1 MSEPSVEKL
10 EAGVLE
16 ELRAL
21 LLELGGT
28 RALASVRPEASLE
41 RDLGLGSLERVEL
54 LSRLEK
60 RFRAKAPNATL
71 GRAET
76 PIELAAAFLSC
87 EESSFDELAHLEVK
101 LADRFSLPHA
111 ARSLS
116 EVLAER
122 AATTPEATHL
132 FVKADDQPERSVSF
146 GELFHEA
153 LLVAGGLRE
162 RGIGRADKVAIM
174 LPTSSDFFSAFMGA
188 LFAGAV
194 PVPLYPP
201 TNLSRLGE
209 YARRQ
214 AGIVDNAKARCFVT
228 FPRARPVG
236 ELLRE
241 RVPRLREVVT
251 VDELLASTES
261 FSTFDVSEEAPAL
274 IQYTSGSTGDP
285 KGVLLSHGNLLSNIR
300 AIGAALRI
308 VPSDVGVSWLP
319 LYHDMGLIGAWLV
332 PLYFGIP
339 VAISSPLAFLARPEH
354 WLWTIH
360 TRRGTISPAPN
371 FAYELAS
378 RKISEE
384 DLEGLDLSSWRV
396 ALNGAEPVL
405 PETIARFTRRFR
417 PYGFR
422 TASMLPV
429 YGLAESSL
437 LLSASSIEAELRVEA
452 VSRDAFELTNVA
464 HPAPA
469 SQEGSLQ
476 FVSVG
481 RAVAGHE
488 IRIVDDDN
496 SELPE
501 RHCGRVIFRGP
512 STMKGYYRNETATTS
527 LARGDGFL
535 DSGDRGFFAEGELFI
550 AGRAKDVIIRAGR
563 NLLSQEIEMA
573 AADVDGIRRGSVA
586 AFGAP
591 DPASGTERL
600 VVVAETRTE
609 EGIDRFRIEAS
620 LERRVTEA
628 IGTPPD
634 VVVLVPPRSLPK
646 TSSGKLRRTACRDR
660 YLRGELGTPP
670 KTPYGLLLRMG
681 VRALRGKLDSVWRFL
696 RRLLYGAYVYPLTA
710 AFVIPFWLM
719 ALSPIPVRMWRASLP
734 RATRRYLRL
743 LGVDY
748 VLEGT
753 DKLKLEERDGPFIFV
768 ANHSSYLDSLPLM
781 AAFSLD
787 YAFVVKREA
796 ATWPIVSTFIR
807 RLGHLVIERFDTE
820 ESSSSPLQMRALLD
834 GGRSVVVFPE
844 GTFSYATGI
853 RPFRLGAFQL
863 AADTGRPLI
872 PVALAGMRRFLRD
885 GTWLPK
891 PGPIRVVI
899 GDPVRTGD
907 SLQEIAEARERVAS
921 YLATTS
927 REPRLDLVSAG
938 IPRSEGQRTSG
949 E

>member
-1 MSEPSVEKL
+1 MTALSEPSVEKL

-71 GRAET
+71 GGAET

-285 KGVLLSHGNLLSNIR
+285 KGVLLSHGNLLSNIH

-339 VAISSPLAFLARPEH
+339 DAISSPLAFLARPEH
-354 WLWTIH
+354 WLWTSH

-396 ALNGAEPVL
+396 ALNGAEPVVL

-535 DSGDRGFFAEGELFI
+535 DSGDRGFFCR
-550 AGRAKDVIIRAGR
+550 GRALHRGPR
-563 NLLSQEIEMA
+563 E
-573 AADVDGIRRGSVA
+573 RRHHSGWSK
-586 AFGAP
+586 
-591 DPASGTERL
+591 PAS
-600 VVVAETRTE
+600 TR
-609 EGIDRFRIEAS
+609 D
-620 LERRVTEA
+620 
-628 IGTPPD
+628 
-634 VVVLVPPRSLPK
+634 
-646 TSSGKLRRTACRDR
+646 
-660 YLRGELGTPP
+660 
-670 KTPYGLLLRMG
+670 
-681 VRALRGKLDSVWRFL
+681 
-696 RRLLYGAYVYPLTA
+696 
-710 AFVIPFWLM
+710 
-719 ALSPIPVRMWRASLP
+719 
-734 RATRRYLRL
+734 
-743 LGVDY
+743 
-748 VLEGT
+748 
-753 DKLKLEERDGPFIFV
+753 
-768 ANHSSYLDSLPLM
+768 
-781 AAFSLD
+781 
-787 YAFVVKREA
+787 
-796 ATWPIVSTFIR
+796 
-807 RLGHLVIERFDTE
+807 
-820 ESSSSPLQMRALLD
+820 
-834 GGRSVVVFPE
+834 
-844 GTFSYATGI
+844 
-853 RPFRLGAFQL
+853 
-863 AADTGRPLI
+863 
-872 PVALAGMRRFLRD
+872 
-885 GTWLPK
+885 
-891 PGPIRVVI
+891 
-899 GDPVRTGD
+899 
-907 SLQEIAEARERVAS
+907 
-921 YLATTS
+921 
-927 REPRLDLVSAG
+927 
-938 IPRSEGQRTSG
+938 
-949 E
+949 